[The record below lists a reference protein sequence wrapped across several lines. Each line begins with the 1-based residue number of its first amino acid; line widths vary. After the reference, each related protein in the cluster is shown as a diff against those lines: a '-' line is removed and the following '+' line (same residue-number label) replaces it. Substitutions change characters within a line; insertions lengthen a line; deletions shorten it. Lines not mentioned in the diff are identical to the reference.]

1 MGFKNKVD
9 LHMHT
14 DNSDDGY
21 DPVMLMCEHAV
32 SAGLRV
38 AAITDHCECNRYHRD
53 RFDKSIRQSFFETRK
68 AREAFKDR
76 LILMTGIELG
86 QAMQDLDAA
95 EDALSA
101 NAYDFVLGSLHNIKG
116 EEDFWKIDC
125 KQRDVKALFSQYLTE
140 LYELACW
147 NRFDSLAHISYP
159 LRYIV
164 GDIHIALD
172 INDFTEQMDEI
183 LKVIVKNNKS
193 LEINTSGYRQAYGKP
208 IPDLDILKRYKAL
221 GGRHITIGSDA
232 HHAYDIG
239 KNIEDGL
246 ELAKAAGF
254 DFITIYEQ
262 RVPMLVPIL

>member
-86 QAMQDLDAA
+86 QAMQ
-95 EDALSA
+95 
-101 NAYDFVLGSLHNIKG
+101 VSL
-116 EEDFWKIDC
+116 
-125 KQRDVKALFSQYLTE
+125 
-140 LYELACW
+140 
-147 NRFDSLAHISYP
+147 
-159 LRYIV
+159 
-164 GDIHIALD
+164 IHI
-172 INDFTEQMDEI
+172 
-183 LKVIVKNNKS
+183 
-193 LEINTSGYRQAYGKP
+193 
-208 IPDLDILKRYKAL
+208 
-221 GGRHITIGSDA
+221 
-232 HHAYDIG
+232 
-239 KNIEDGL
+239 
-246 ELAKAAGF
+246 
-254 DFITIYEQ
+254 FIQ
-262 RVPMLVPIL
+262 FP